1 MSFHVL
7 FDFSTGLAKTLRVP
21 KGTVADL
28 VRHVDAVEKILGI
41 KRTTFGT
48 DKQIGWDE
56 WDPNFRAGFPNVD
69 NKTLCGTAEQH
80 NRWVGWV
87 WERFEDWAKSPVRGG
102 DRLTPYLAKKFWPG
116 LRRLTVEPDRWTS
129 DYYRA
134 RMDELYEAMRGRP
147 AATMVFDGKPLEP
160 RQASAVINLFD
171 QYLDVGDL
179 RLEVPKGCDYLLPSS
194 AHEGGYDWC
203 ERCGAIDPNDYSCR
217 KRGCPVA
224 KERSQ

>member
-1 MSFHVL
+1 MSFHVQ
-7 FDFSTGLAKTLRVP
+7 FDFSTGLSKALKVP
-21 KGTVADL
+21 KGTTAEL
-28 VRHVDAVEKILGI
+28 VRHVDTVEKSLGI

-48 DKQIGWDE
+48 DKVVGWDH
-56 WDPNFRAGFPNVD
+56 WDPNYRDGFPNVD
-69 NKTLCGTAEQH
+69 DKTLCEIAERH

-87 WERFEDWAKSPVRGG
+87 WDKFGEWSKDPVRGG
-102 DRLTPYLAKKFWPG
+102 ERLTPYLAKKFWPG
-116 LRRLTVEPDRWTS
+116 LRRIVVAPNRWTS

-134 RMDELYEAMRGRP
+134 RMEELYEAMRGRR
-147 AATMVFDGKPLEP
+147 AANMIFDDKPLTP
-160 RQASAVINLFD
+160 KQAGAVINLFD

-179 RLEVPKGCDYLLPSS
+179 GLAVPKGRDHLLPSGG
-194 AHEGGYDWC
+194 HEGGYDWC